1 VGTETLDGYL
11 ERMASGSATPGG
23 GAAAAVQAAL
33 AAALVAMA
41 ARCTPFERFPQ
52 AGLDTSDIARVADE
66 CRAEA
71 LQLAT
76 ADERA
81 FAQVAS
87 AYRLPKDDDEQRR
100 DRAASIQAA
109 MENATKPPLDLL
121 ELAERVVGLA
131 ERLLPIAN
139 PNALADLAVGVGGA
153 AAACQSSRLT
163 VEANV
168 KSIGDS
174 VVRTRLR
181 SRMGD
186 VDKTLERAH
195 RLTEAV
201 SGRLLG

>member
-1 VGTETLDGYL
+1 MPTETLDGYL
-11 ERMASGSATPGG
+11 DRMASGSATPGG
-23 GAAAAVQAAL
+23 GSAAAVQAGL

-41 ARCTPFERFPQ
+41 ARCTPFERFPH

-71 LQLAT
+71 LRVAT
-76 ADERA
+76 ADEKA

-87 AYRLPKDDDEQRR
+87 AYRLPKDDEGQRR
-100 DRAASIQAA
+100 DRADSIQSA
-109 MENATKPPLDLL
+109 MENATKPPLEVL
-121 ELAERVVGLA
+121 ELTERIVGLA

-139 PNALADLAVGVGGA
+139 PNVLADLAAGVGA
-153 AAACQSSRLT
+153 ARAACEASRLT

-168 KSIGDS
+168 KSLGDP
-174 VVRTRLR
+174 VVQSRLR

-201 SGRLLG
+201 WGRVVR